1 VPLMI
6 SSPASATVLVA
17 HAYPV
22 VSAGLVST
30 LRRLPDCEVLVW
42 DDVQG
47 RDDQTARTKGV
58 QLVFGDFDFVSG
70 LLADIG
76 AGRTAGTPKV
86 VMVTTHDDD
95 LADPLRKVPEGVDSC
110 LSVQCQAQELFDTVR
125 RLSAGFAQIEV
136 RSPSRGGLAPGA
148 LRRVREHIETRL
160 ADRFELRELSTI
172 AGLSATHF
180 CRAFKQSV
188 GVPPHRYLNMRRISA
203 AAELVRDTD
212 RPLIEISLNVG
223 FSDQSH
229 FTRTFVRLRGETPS
243 AFRHRHR

>member
-1 VPLMI
+1 MM
-6 SSPASATVLVA
+6 SSHASATVLVA

-42 DDVQG
+42 NPAQG
-47 RDDQTARTKGV
+47 RDDQATRAKGV
-58 QLVFGDFDFVSG
+58 QLVLGDFDFVSG
-70 LLADIG
+70 LLAEIS
-76 AGRTAGTPKV
+76 AGRTMSTPRV
-86 VMVTTHDDD
+86 VLVTTQDDEQ
-95 LADPLRKVPEGVDSC
+95 ADPPRKIPNGVDSC
-110 LSVQCQAQELFDTVR
+110 LSVQCQEHELFDTVR

-136 RSPSRGGLAPGA
+136 RTPARGGLAPGA
-148 LRRVREHIETRL
+148 LRRVRDYIEKRL
-160 ADRFELRELSTI
+160 ADRFELRDLATI

-203 AAELVRDTD
+203 AADLVRETN
-212 RPLIEISLNVG
+212 RPLSEICLDVG

-229 FTRTFVRLRGETPS
+229 FTRTFVRLLGETPG